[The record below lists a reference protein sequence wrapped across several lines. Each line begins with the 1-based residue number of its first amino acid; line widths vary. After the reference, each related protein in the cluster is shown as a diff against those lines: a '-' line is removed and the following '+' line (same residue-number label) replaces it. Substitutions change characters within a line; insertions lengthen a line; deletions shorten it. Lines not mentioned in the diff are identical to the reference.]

1 MALIGDEGRD
11 EKARS
16 SSFYVMEMPVL
27 RRATGVRRGRGDIWK
42 KTETEKEEKQDRE
55 REEEER
61 ERQRQREGPMRGTR
75 GESGEQHD
83 RERGGW
89 RMAEAPCAVARPGS
103 LFLDIYRAHSKTI
116 DNHTECQFDDEEYLG
131 TRTAPENHSQFPVFQ
146 ISNNSFWGFG

>member
-1 MALIGDEGRD
+1 
-11 EKARS
+11 
-16 SSFYVMEMPVL
+16 
-27 RRATGVRRGRGDIWK
+27 
-42 KTETEKEEKQDRE
+42 
-55 REEEER
+55 
-61 ERQRQREGPMRGTR
+61 MRGTR

-146 ISNNSFWGFG
+146 ISNNSFWGFGETSVSRTSWTSTATATTMELYRQAREGFYLLCSLLLEPWIISMSALSFPKLPGDVKD